1 MTRARTRARTL
12 RAAAAGL
19 AAAALVA
26 GGVIAAPGA
35 GAQTN
40 PFQRGPAPTAASVQ
54 AQRGPFAVATT
65 NVPAGTAA
73 GFNLGTIYAP
83 TDTSQGTFGA
93 IAVIP
98 GFIEA
103 QAAISWVGTTLASQ
117 GFVVFTLEPFSG
129 FDLPNSRAAQMQ
141 AALTWITSAASP
153 VRSRIDASRLGVMG
167 HSMGGGGSLEA
178 VSNNPQL
185 KAAVPLQ
192 PWDLFF
198 SFAQVRVPTL
208 MVGATNDIIAPPG
221 SNTNVFYGQIPAT
234 TKKANVELAGQDHF
248 VGTTYNPTQ
257 TRYAV
262 AWMKRFI
269 DNDTRYSQFLCPS
282 PGPGGALTA
291 IAITCPV

>member
-1 MTRARTRARTL
+1 LTAVASTV
-12 RAAAAGL
+12 AAVVIA
-19 AAAALVA
+19 A
-26 GGVIAAPGA
+26 GGVIAAPAA

-54 AQRGPFAVATT
+54 AQTGPFAISTT

-98 GFIEA
+98 GFVEP
-103 QAAISWVGTTLASQ
+103 QAAISWVGTTLASN

-141 AALTWITSAASP
+141 AALDWITSSASP
-153 VRSRIDASRLGVMG
+153 VRSRIDATRLGVMG

-178 VSNNPQL
+178 VQNNPRL
-185 KAAVPLQ
+185 KATVPLE
-192 PWDLFF
+192 PWDLFVTF
-198 SFAQVRVPTL
+198 DRITVPTL
-208 MVGATNDIIAPPG
+208 MVGATNDFIAPPG

-262 AWMKRFI
+262 AWMKRFM
-269 DNDTRYSQFLCPS
+269 DNDTRYSQLLCPS
-282 PGPGGALTA
+282 PGPGGTLTA